1 MEKFKGTIVTGDFD
15 ENTVTIQMD
24 KPITLKAGEYFV
36 IPKEK
41 YKAPEMLEML
51 EELISANP
59 MHDGWHEKIL
69 KANQLIKE
77 ATEI

>member
-24 KPITLKAGEYFV
+24 EPITLKAGEYFV

-51 EELISANP
+51 EKVLTAKFTCEEI
-59 MHDGWHEKIL
+59 K
-69 KANQLIKE
+69 QLIKE